1 MLLSAA
7 TKKKKCSVLF
17 SSSLQQYFFL
27 MSILHLFFF
36 YFFLFDSWM
45 VVVALSWILFAKSL
59 LKVLSYSWTRYL
71 QEVQAEGYSAQFCTS
86 KSLSWFRVLHENH
99 LVFYFVTAKGDRQP
113 WGFSQG
119 KGVSSTAIKT
129 DKCKILVCVTP
140 CLSSLPQLPMIKPD
154 AGKLLPLA

>member
-1 MLLSAA
+1 MFGSI
-7 TKKKKCSVLF
+7 F
-17 SSSLQQYFFL
+17 IFFTA
-27 MSILHLFFF
+27 IFFF
-36 YFFLFDSWM
+36 WWVFFTCSFSVSFFLFDSWM

-119 KGVSSTAIKT
+119 KGVSSTATET
-129 DKCKILVCVTP
+129 DRCKNACLCDSLLSFTSPSSYDQTRCRETP
-140 CLSSLPQLPMIKPD
+140 AISLGNVLCF
-154 AGKLLPLA
+154 